1 MTSSPEPVSAT
12 TSPAAPHARKAADL
26 VADVLRRRI
35 VTGQTPVGSALPP
48 EAELLAE
55 LEVSRPTLRAALR
68 ILESEDLVTVRRG
81 SRGGAWVNA
90 PTSDVLARRAGI
102 FLQYHDATLDDVHRA
117 RVIIEPP
124 AVYLLAERADPRDV
138 MQLREL
144 AEEGAGLLDDRDAL
158 RASGGRFHR
167 LLVDLA
173 GNQTLLIFSL
183 MLEGIIEL
191 NAQRSQA
198 ARPVT
203 PETPRRGPERQQEH
217 ERVIDLIEAGAA
229 AEAERFW
236 REHLES
242 VRANLTSGG
251 MANSVLDLMS

>member
-1 MTSSPEPVSAT
+1 MTSGVEPPTATPPASPPR
-12 TSPAAPHARKAADL
+12 ARKAASL
-26 VADVLRRRI
+26 VADRLRRQI
-35 VTGQTPVGSALPP
+35 VTGQIPVGSSLPP

-90 PTSDVLARRAGI
+90 PTNDVLARRAGI

-117 RVIIEPP
+117 RGIIEPP
-124 AVYLLAERADPRDV
+124 AVYLLAERADPGDV
-138 MQLREL
+138 LQLREL
-144 AEEGAGLLDDRDAL
+144 AREGAALIEDRDAL

-167 LLVDLA
+167 LLVELA
-173 GNQTLLIFSL
+173 GNQTLMIFSL
-183 MLEGIIEL
+183 MLEGVVEL
-191 NAQRSQA
+191 NTQRAQA

-203 PETPRRGPERQQEH
+203 EETPRLGPRRLEEH
-217 ERVIDLIEAGAA
+217 DRVVDLIEAGAA
-229 AEAERFW
+229 TEAERFW
-236 REHLES
+236 REHLET

-251 MANSVLDLMS
+251 SMSSVLDLMS

>member
-1 MTSSPEPVSAT
+1 M
-12 TSPAAPHARKAADL
+12 R
-26 VADVLRRRI
+26 
-35 VTGQTPVGSALPP
+35 
-48 EAELLAE
+48 
-55 LEVSRPTLRAALR
+55 
-68 ILESEDLVTVRRG
+68 
-81 SRGGAWVNA
+81 
-90 PTSDVLARRAGI
+90 ARR
-102 FLQYHDATLDDVHRA
+102 
-117 RVIIEPP
+117 
-124 AVYLLAERADPRDV
+124 
-138 MQLREL
+138 
-144 AEEGAGLLDDRDAL
+144 RDAL

-203 PETPRRGPERQQEH
+203 PDTPRRGPQRHQEH

-236 REHLES
+236 REHLET
-242 VRANLTSGG
+242 VRADLTSGG
-251 MANSVLDLMS
+251 VASSVLDLMS